1 MSIKV
6 SGLIKERIYFYSLP
20 CRLVNNYKV
29 NAKCLLLLYIG
40 NILTRN
46 KSAPRRTHLVLAL
59 AGTLFISYF
68 LMYLFLYGNYHYLL
82 HCHYKMSLYFKLETL
97 L

>member
-1 MSIKV
+1 MLMLNACFCFTLVTYSHV
-6 SGLIKERIYFYSLP
+6 TSLHHGGLSL
-20 CRLVNNYKV
+20 CWH
-29 NAKCLLLLYIG
+29 LLE
-40 NILTRN
+40 
-46 KSAPRRTHLVLAL
+46 PF
-59 AGTLFISYF
+59 FISYF